1 MKRLNPLNDFAF
13 KMAMGEPGCEE
24 QLKSVLNAVLASTRK
39 IPIESLEIVENKT
52 LTPDILGAKTSI
64 LDIRAKFGNGTKVN
78 VEVQLKN
85 EYNMDRRS
93 LFYWAWEYT
102 KGFEAG
108 HDYRELRDVITVNIL
123 GYSLFPL
130 SEFHTSF
137 HLREDKHP
145 ELIVT
150 SATEL
155 HFLEMPKFRRLRD
168 KDIEHDPLHRWLQY
182 FDAKTPDRVVKE
194 LITMD
199 PVLERAQ
206 KVMDEIQRDEGLLHA
221 YHMYEMSLSD
231 ETSRLNYA
239 LEKGLRQG
247 MKKGVKQGK
256 EQGLKQGMEQGQ
268 KKEKLGIAQ
277 KMKLAGLSKK
287 QIAAFTGLSPKEIQ

>member
-1 MKRLNPLNDFAF
+1 
-13 KMAMGEPGCEE
+13 MGDAGCEE
-24 QLKSVLNAVLASTRK
+24 QLKSFLNAVLASTQEM
-39 IPIESLEIVENKT
+39 PIESIEIVENKT
-52 LTPDILGAKTSI
+52 LTPEILGAKTSI
-64 LDIRAKFGNGTKVN
+64 LDVRAKFGNGAKVN

-85 EYNMDRRS
+85 EYNMDKRS

-102 KGFEAG
+102 RGFEAG

-123 GYSLFPL
+123 GYGLFPL
-130 SEFHTSF
+130 SEFHTCF
-137 HLREDKHP
+137 HLREDTHP
-145 ELIVT
+145 ELVLT
-150 SATEL
+150 GATEL

-182 FDAKTPDRVVKE
+182 FDAKTPVKVVKE
-194 LITMD
+194 LIEMD

-239 LEKGLRQG
+239 LEKGLKR
-247 MKKGVKQGK
+247 GVK
-256 EQGLKQGMEQGQ
+256 QGLKQGQ
-268 KKEKLGIAQ
+268 KMEKLEIAQ

-287 QIAAFTGLSPKEIQ
+287 QIVAFTGLSSEEIP

>member
-13 KMAMGEPGCEE
+13 KKILGETGCEE
-24 QLKSVLNAVLASTRK
+24 QLKSFLNAVLAHTRPV
-39 IPIESLEIVENKT
+39 PIESIEIVENKT

-64 LDIRAKFGNGTKVN
+64 LDVRAKFGDGAKVN

-108 HDYRELRDVITVNIL
+108 HDYRELSDVITVNIL
-123 GYSLFPL
+123 GYGLFPL

-145 ELIVT
+145 ELILT

-168 KDIEHDPLHRWLQY
+168 KDIEHNPLHRWLQY

-194 LITMD
+194 LLEMD

-239 LEKGLRQG
+239 MEKGLKQG
-247 MKKGVKQGK
+247 MKKGVKQ
-256 EQGLKQGMEQGQ
+256 
-268 KKEKLGIAQ
+268 EKLEIAR
-277 KMKLAGLSKK
+277 KLKTLGLSSE
-287 QIAAFTGLSPKEIQ
+287 QIVSTTGLSPKRIATL